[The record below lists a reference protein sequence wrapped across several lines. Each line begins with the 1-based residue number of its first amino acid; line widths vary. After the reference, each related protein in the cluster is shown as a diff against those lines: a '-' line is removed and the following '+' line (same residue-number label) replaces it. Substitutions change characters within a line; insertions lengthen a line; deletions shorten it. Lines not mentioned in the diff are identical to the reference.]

1 MAQVA
6 YLDSMLR
13 EYLIFRG
20 YSNTLKAL
28 DVEQRNEK
36 DQHFR
41 AERLIEHFNAA
52 VQTSDLKTLR
62 TLWLHLENNLFSK
75 LDHTYA
81 TGKPR
86 DSSFKIF
93 YCLTYFVAVKKLENS
108 LLKYYLVSAYSNNK
122 ADKISEFFNKLASEL
137 QQQSEWKDWFCKKNN
152 YLESQVPFKSK
163 LLYSF
168 LIL

>member
-6 YLDSMLR
+6 YIDSMLR
-13 EYLIFRG
+13 EYLVFRG

-52 VQTSDLKTLR
+52 VQSSDLKALR
-62 TLWLHLENNLFSK
+62 ALWLHLENNLFSK

-81 TGKPR
+81 SGKPQY
-86 DSSFKIF
+86 SS
-93 YCLTYFVAVKKLENS
+93 CTFVYV
-108 LLKYYLVSAYSNNK
+108 LV
-122 ADKISEFFNKLASEL
+122 FN
-137 QQQSEWKDWFCKKNN
+137 
-152 YLESQVPFKSK
+152 
-163 LLYSF
+163 
-168 LIL
+168 ILFNL

>member
-6 YLDSMLR
+6 YIDSMLR
-13 EYLIFRG
+13 EYLVFRG

-52 VQTSDLKTLR
+52 VQSSDLKALR
-62 TLWLHLENNLFSK
+62 ALWLHLENNLFSK

-81 TGKPR
+81 TGKPKC
-86 DSSFKIF
+86 SSCILIF
-93 YCLTYFVAVKKLENS
+93 N
-108 LLKYYLVSAYSNNK
+108 
-122 ADKISEFFNKLASEL
+122 
-137 QQQSEWKDWFCKKNN
+137 
-152 YLESQVPFKSK
+152 
-163 LLYSF
+163 
-168 LIL
+168 ILFYV